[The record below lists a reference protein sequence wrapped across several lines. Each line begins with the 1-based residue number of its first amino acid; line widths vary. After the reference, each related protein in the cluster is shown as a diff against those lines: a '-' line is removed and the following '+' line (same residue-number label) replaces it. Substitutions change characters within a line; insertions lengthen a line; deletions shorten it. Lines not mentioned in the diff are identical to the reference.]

1 MIKIDIQS
9 DLVTPVLQR
18 IAQRAE
24 RLEPLMGEIAAIL
37 HDQAEQNFASES
49 GPLGAWP
56 ALKDPARKG
65 GRILQKSGRL
75 AASIAEAHGDD
86 WAQVG
91 TNAVYAAIHQLG
103 GTTRAHEIKPRNKKA
118 LAFGGRVVA
127 KVNHPGS
134 NIPARP
140 YLPVYPDGRLQEE
153 AEKSILDALNDYL
166 KSSLDQNGL

>member
-1 MIKIDIQS
+1 MYKIEIQS
-9 DLVTPVLQR
+9 DGVTQALQR
-18 IAQRAE
+18 IVQRAE
-24 RLEPLMGEIAAIL
+24 QLEPLMGEIAAIL
-37 HDQAEQNFASES
+37 HDQAEENFASES

-65 GRILQKSGRL
+65 GKMLQKSGRL
-75 AASIAEAHGDD
+75 AASITEAHGND

-91 TNAVYAAIHQLG
+91 ASAVYAAIHQLG

-118 LAFGGRVVA
+118 LAFGGHVVA

-140 YLPVYPDGRLQEE
+140 FLPVYPDGRLQEE
-153 AEKSILDALNDYL
+153 AEQSILDTLNDHL
-166 KSSLDQNGL
+166 KSAID